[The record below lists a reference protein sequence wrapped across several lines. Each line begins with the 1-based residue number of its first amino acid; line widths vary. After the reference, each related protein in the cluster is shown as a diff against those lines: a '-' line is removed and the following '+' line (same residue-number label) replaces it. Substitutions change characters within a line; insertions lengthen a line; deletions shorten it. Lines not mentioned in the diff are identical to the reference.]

1 MDKYTYNLKVEK
13 IQSLV
18 RQGDYESAARIAD
31 TMDFGQEHN
40 VRFLETV
47 ADAYEHTQQ
56 YTAAIDILLR
66 AYQNAAIGKRIMYRL
81 CELAIQAGQIAD
93 AETFYKKY
101 LEEAPDENNRYI
113 LRYEIAE
120 YKGEDIDRRIQI
132 LETYR
137 KYEFDEKWAY
147 RLAELY
153 QIAGRKDD
161 CVALCDEIILWFGVG
176 SYVEKAMKLKEQ
188 YEPLT
193 AEQEE
198 RRENRSFY
206 EAKVQAVADEM
217 AAAAQSGAQQ
227 KEPASGASDQEEVS
241 SLDAPESEAAPI
253 EEPAFE
259 DGELPAIAISSEVA
273 SAAIGDTGKIQ
284 LAEDDAESAAED
296 GSQDDPESARIMA
309 EAESRVA
316 EAALKSPEERDA
328 VAALAAAVQEYE
340 GEEAAEAAETA
351 NAAEI
356 VDTPVTVDS
365 HGSSGVQEAA
375 DIREAE
381 GSHKNENGHEEL
393 LSSPAESPE
402 SAESVTAESPKHSA
416 DAPTDSPRH
425 TAGMTTA
432 SSRHAASSEESP
444 KSKHSEAAEK
454 PASSHSPESLFEALR
469 AVIPTARKQES
480 PKHWSHEPAR
490 AKKQSAEPEST
501 ATADEKAA
509 PTAGPDRKA
518 EPESEQAPI
527 PAPEAESRPAE
538 TSMQAPGSEPEPV
551 ESAVQ
556 APEQKPEPVESAVQ
570 APEQKPEPEEA
581 AEPEQ
586 EPEPAVDS
594 KPEPEPAADDK
605 PVSEPA
611 PAEEV
616 TPEPE
621 LESESV
627 PEFEE
632 DNRMESEPAAD
643 NKAGSESAP
652 AEEGIPEPE
661 LESEPKPEFKED
673 DRPEPEPDEDENSEL
688 TPTPAD
694 EKTSELPLDDTQE
707 LSSEPDTTRR
717 IPPIHSGSSEA
728 TQNLRS
734 ILRSTIGTVGSR
746 PLPEEPEE
754 EPLDTPFN
762 TEGIDS
768 DGEEG
773 SLQDANILP
782 VLSYEET
789 ERAVWEDQTR
799 RRNAIEP
806 LESHEMEHCIF
817 ISAASTDEGINKA
830 IEALDNYYHA
840 RDMEVGQIA
849 KILGEK
855 LNRRGLR
862 RSLPQLG
869 SKDLIIDKAGALS
882 DEMLRELLEV
892 MEHDDPDKVFVLLD
906 TPEEVETLKERVRSM
921 IRTPE
926 SETAASSAA
935 PQNSS
940 SAADAVKKPAAAQS
954 QPSGRTQAAQSPD
967 SAQTAEPVSREK
979 KPVRKVRKLNFE
991 RIDAH
996 QELSEKDFIRYAD
1009 YYANEIECVIDDSG
1023 FDALESELEDIR
1035 REDGALT
1042 AGEVR
1047 EIVEDAAEHANKAT
1061 IKRLFS
1067 AKYDK
1072 EGFLILR
1079 RRDFI

>member
-227 KEPASGASDQEEVS
+227 KEPASDASDQEDAS

-273 SAAIGDTGKIQ
+273 SAAIGDTGKIH

-340 GEEAAEAAETA
+340 GEEEKEEAEAAKE
-351 NAAEI
+351 
-356 VDTPVTVDS
+356 VDNPGMTGR
-365 HGSSGVQEAA
+365 HEAA
-375 DIREAE
+375 
-381 GSHKNENGHEEL
+381 
-393 LSSPAESPE
+393 
-402 SAESVTAESPKHSA
+402 
-416 DAPTDSPRH
+416 
-425 TAGMTTA
+425 
-432 SSRHAASSEESP
+432 ESP
-444 KSKHSEAAEK
+444 KSKHSEEAAR

-490 AKKQSAEPEST
+490 AKNLSADPESA

-509 PTAGPDRKA
+509 PTAGPDRNTEPEPTAILDLAA
-518 EPESEQAPI
+518 EPESTAAP
-527 PAPEAESRPAE
+527 R
-538 TSMQAPGSEPEPV
+538 
-551 ESAVQ
+551 
-556 APEQKPEPVESAVQ
+556 QKT
-570 APEQKPEPEEA
+570 EPEEA
-581 AEPEQ
+581 AEPEPI
-586 EPEPAVDS
+586 PEPAVDS
-594 KPEPEPAADDK
+594 KPESEPTADDTPVSESGSADEGTSEPEPQTEPEPAD
-605 PVSEPA
+605 
-611 PAEEV
+611 EE

-621 LESESV
+621 LKPESV

-632 DNRMESEPAAD
+632 DDKPELAADGKPGSEPV
-643 NKAGSESAP
+643 P
-652 AEEGIPEPE
+652 AEEEASGSELTSEPDEDDNSELAPTSAEEEALEPE
-661 LESEPKPEFKED
+661 LTSEPDED
-673 DRPEPEPDEDENSEL
+673 DNAEPAPTSAEEEASEPEPEP
-688 TPTPAD
+688 A
-694 EKTSELPLDDTQE
+694 LDDTQE
-707 LSSEPDTTRR
+707 LSPEPDTTRK
-717 IPPIHSGSSEA
+717 IPPIHSGSTEA

-754 EPLDTPFN
+754 EEPLDTPFN

-768 DGEEG
+768 DSEEG

-882 DEMLRELLEV
+882 DEMLGELLEV

-926 SETAASSAA
+926 SEAAVSSAA
-935 PQNSS
+935 LQNGSP
-940 SAADAVKKPAAAQS
+940 AADASRQPAAAQN
-954 QPSGRTQAAQSPD
+954 QPSGRTQVAPSPD
-967 SAQTAEPVSREK
+967 SAQTAEPASREK

-991 RIDAH
+991 RIDAR